1 MYRMNDRAA
10 AIESVQ
16 NYLRAVGNPDIFVA
30 PTGIFDENT
39 RLSVIDF
46 QGRNGLRESGVVD
59 RITFELL
66 FAAFVALTE
75 RERIRNA
82 FDSFISFPILPG
94 SFSDAMI
101 HINRTLASLLNH
113 YGLSHSLRESNFYS
127 DATAQAV
134 SDIRKIYRMDIKE
147 YIDEE
152 LYAAMIRD
160 HNSIWDSNKLFI

>member
-1 MYRMNDRAA
+1 MYRINDRPA

-16 NYLRAVGNPDIFVA
+16 NYLRTVGNPDIFVA

-46 QGRNGLRESGVVD
+46 QGRNGLTESGVVD

-75 RERIRNA
+75 RERIRNTV
-82 FDSFISFPILPG
+82 DSFISFPVLPG

-101 HINRTLASLLNH
+101 HLNRMLLNLLNH
-113 YGLSHSLRESNFYS
+113 YGVPHNLRYSNFYS
-127 DATAQAV
+127 ENTSRAV
-134 SDIRKIYRMDIKE
+134 KEARRIYLMDSE
-147 YIDEE
+147 DLIDEE
-152 LYAAMIRD
+152 LYARMVSD
-160 HNSIWDSNKLFI
+160 HNSIFDSTTF